1 MKNNNR
7 KLSIKNILFK
17 NAREYLPKQ
26 LEESH
31 LNIVKNIYIILL
43 KKTKKYFIIF
53 KIKIIE
59 SIILNNKK
67 YFY

>member
-7 KLSIKNILFK
+7 KLSIKNIFK

-31 LNIVKNIYIILL
+31 LNNIIKNIYHII

>member
-7 KLSIKNILFK
+7 KLSIKNIFK
-17 NAREYLPKQ
+17 NVREYLPKQ

-31 LNIVKNIYIILL
+31 LNIVKNIYHILL

-53 KIKIIE
+53 KIKIIV
-59 SIILNNKK
+59 
-67 YFY
+67 